1 MADYKILMLNPPFR
15 KYYSRQ
21 SRSPCVTKSRTLY
34 FPYYLAYA
42 TGALEKAGFKPELI
56 DAIARKWKTKE
67 TVEYAKKEKF
77 DFIVL
82 DTSTPSIFNDLK
94 VAEEIKKVL
103 PDAHITMV
111 NTHVTNLPEWTL
123 NQSKAIDSVCI
134 GEFDNTVVF
143 LAQALSKGKSI
154 EEIQGIGFKKNNKF
168 IHNGKGKLVEN
179 LDDLPFVSEI
189 YLRHF
194 GEKLIKEYFY
204 ASIKWPEIQ
213 LLTARGCMHNCSF
226 CNIPMKNSYRA
237 RSISNVIKELKFIQK
252 NMPFL
257 NELMFE
263 DDTFP
268 MKKDRTMELCN
279 AMIDNGIKLT
289 WSTNARVNT
298 DFETLKKMKQAGCRL
313 VCVGF
318 ETPNQNVLNNI
329 LKGQTKDMQT
339 DFKKRADKAGILV
352 NGCFILGLPNDTPE
366 TMQATID
373 FAKYLNP
380 NTAQFYPMMVYPGT
394 TAFNWTKAKGFIST
408 EDFSK
413 WITKEGLH
421 TTTVSRP
428 DLPKE
433 ETIKW
438 ANKARLDFYA
448 KNPKYW
454 AKMIKQTI
462 KDPKEGIRIIKGGKT
477 LAKHLAK
484 SVFSDDAKVKK

>member
-1 MADYKILMLNPPFR
+1 
-15 KYYSRQ
+15 
-21 SRSPCVTKSRTLY
+21 
-34 FPYYLAYA
+34 
-42 TGALEKAGFKPELI
+42 
-56 DAIARKWKTKE
+56 
-67 TVEYAKKEKF
+67 
-77 DFIVL
+77 
-82 DTSTPSIFNDLK
+82 
-94 VAEEIKKVL
+94 
-103 PDAHITMV
+103 
-111 NTHVTNLPEWTL
+111 
-123 NQSKAIDSVCI
+123 
-134 GEFDNTVVF
+134 
-143 LAQALSKGKSI
+143 
-154 EEIQGIGFKKNNKF
+154 
-168 IHNGKGKLVEN
+168 
-179 LDDLPFVSEI
+179 
-189 YLRHF
+189 
-194 GEKLIKEYFY
+194 
-204 ASIKWPEIQ
+204 
-213 LLTARGCMHNCSF
+213 
-226 CNIPMKNSYRA
+226 
-237 RSISNVIKELKFIQK
+237 
-252 NMPFL
+252 
-257 NELMFE
+257 
-263 DDTFP
+263 
-268 MKKDRTMELCN
+268 
-279 AMIDNGIKLT
+279 
-289 WSTNARVNT
+289 
-298 DFETLKKMKQAGCRL
+298 
-313 VCVGF
+313 
-318 ETPNQNVLNNI
+318 
-329 LKGQTKDMQT
+329 MQT